1 MKKLISMFLL
11 AALLVACMAGCGS
24 KTDAPAKDDAS
35 KSTVA
40 ASSGKVFGY
49 VTQTLDN
56 PYFISICDALRAG
69 LNDGDELIVLDS
81 VQDMNK
87 ELDNLND
94 LIARKVD
101 LIFLSTCDAAGVVP
115 TLNECKAAGIPVIC
129 VDTPL
134 NDPSLVVTTVCSDNY
149 AGGVLCAKA
158 LGDKLGGEG
167 VVGAYIYSNNVVC
180 GLRGQGFLDT
190 MASDYPN
197 IKVVTHDG
205 GYPTVADAMPIMEDM
220 LTANPDMAGIF
231 AYNDPAA
238 IGCSAAIKA
247 AGLSDQVLVVG
258 FDGSD
263 EGIALMKTG
272 EMYGSA
278 TQYPS
283 QMGSQAIQLA
293 YKYLSGESVENE
305 NFIDCGFIDVTTIS

>member
-1 MKKLISMFLL
+1 MKKLICMFLMVALL
-11 AALLVACMAGCGS
+11 AACMVGCGS
-24 KTDAPAKDDAS
+24 KTAPAAS
-35 KSTVA
+35 TDTQQTGEAKT
-40 ASSGKVFGY
+40 SGRVFGY

-56 PYFISICDALRAG
+56 PYFISISDALRAG
-69 LNDGDELIVLDS
+69 LEDGDELIVLDS

-101 LIFLSTCDAAGVVP
+101 MIFLSTCDAAGVVP

-134 NDPSLVVTTVCSDNY
+134 NDPTLVVTTVCSDNY

-158 LGDKLGGEG
+158 LGEKLGGTG

-180 GLRGQGFLDT
+180 GLRGQGFLET
-190 MASDYPN
+190 MESDYPG
-197 IKVVTHDG
+197 IEVVIHDG

-220 LTANPDMAGIF
+220 LTAHPDMQGIF

-247 AGLSDQVLVVG
+247 AGLSNQVLVVG

-263 EGIALMKTG
+263 EGVALMKTG

-278 TQYPS
+278 TQYPDE
-283 QMGSQAIQLA
+283 MGAQAIKLGYEYLA
-293 YKYLSGESVENE
+293 GQSVENE
-305 NFIDCGFIDVTTIS
+305 NFIECGFIDADSIS